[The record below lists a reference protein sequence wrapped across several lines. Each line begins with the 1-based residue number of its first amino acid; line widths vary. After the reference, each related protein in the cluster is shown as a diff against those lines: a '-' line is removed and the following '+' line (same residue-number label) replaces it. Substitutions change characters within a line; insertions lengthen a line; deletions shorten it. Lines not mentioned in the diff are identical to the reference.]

1 VRRLLVSLLTIV
13 LISAATSG
21 RAGAAAATIHSFTK
35 LCSGSIDFSVVDITQ
50 SKLPGTQTCSFSL
63 DITTTANQG
72 SITLTAP
79 KITGSTGATIPQNA
93 FYALCSASSDPSG
106 IFSSSGTVQ
115 LSAGAVTCATIASS
129 SKNKTVVFSVSL
141 FLDDT
146 ADATSFPGDPAY
158 VAANLS
164 VTATAP

>member
-1 VRRLLVSLLTIV
+1 MHRLFVTLSAVAFISL
-13 LISAATSG
+13 ATFG
-21 RAGAAAATIHSFTK
+21 RADAAAATIHSFTK
-35 LCSGSIDFSVVDITQ
+35 LCSGSIGFTVVDITQ
-50 SKLPGTQTCSFSL
+50 SQLPGSASCSFSL

-72 SITLTAP
+72 SITVTAP
-79 KITGSTGATIPQNA
+79 KITGSTGATIPQTA
-93 FYALCSASSDPSG
+93 FYALCSASSDPAG

-115 LSAGAVTCATIASS
+115 LSANAITCATIASN

-146 ADATSFPGDPAY
+146 SDATAFPGDPAY